1 VDALED
7 ILAIGGIVK
16 SKFSLALILVFC
28 LTGLALAQTDTA
40 RLIGTITDPSGAVIP
55 NAAVAVTNTA
65 TGRTVTVQTGPA
77 GEYTVNALTAG
88 RYHINVTAQGF
99 KSESADFTLDVSQ
112 VQEISLKLQT
122 GEATATVDVTGAV
135 PLVDTSTSSTGEV
148 IQGRQ
153 VTELPLNGRN
163 FTQLALLTP
172 GVTRGA
178 YGDIASGGGSGTNA
192 ETFRNS
198 ETGGA
203 ALSANGL
210 RPQAD
215 NFILDGVDNN
225 DAFVNGIIFFPPAE
239 AIQEFRVN
247 TSVAPAE
254 FGKGGGAI
262 IETSIKS
269 GTNALHGTA
278 FLFRRSGFADAEPY
292 GGTGPIQFRQAQFGG
307 TLGGAIWKN
316 KLFAF
321 GDYQGRRQIQPN
333 GVEHDTVPT
342 DQMKGTFTGES
353 GISDFSQLLGLTTP
367 SVPQCAVSNPLFNK
381 GTIANPI
388 SYGYIFD
395 PVTCEPFGWN
405 GTTATNIITNP
416 NPVGLK
422 YLQTFPEPNTAPTTG
437 TLINNYTTDRQQIRN
452 FNDFDIRVDFNATQK
467 DQVFFRYS
475 YGQDNF
481 TVTNSLGPNDPSG
494 FGSGDNINHPRGI
507 AAGYTRTIGPNM
519 VNEFRFGY
527 LSSVYGYN
535 PPDIN
540 EKLGAAIGI
549 PGANPTPLLGG
560 QVLIGGNAQE
570 ITYQGDGGPY
580 NVDQKLY
587 QFEDALSY
595 VHGRHVFKFG
605 TSVGQ
610 RRLGYVQGNDA
621 KGSFILGGNTYPGTG
636 RFTGYEASEI
646 VAGFP
651 DYEIGQFN
659 GLYETHSWETGYFA
673 QDDWR
678 VNNRLTLNL
687 GIRYDY
693 YTWPYEINN
702 LLSNWVPTITN
713 PSGCQMMAA
722 DCDGSLITPGSPG
735 AAGLPSS
742 LIKNDKNDWAP
753 RIGFAYDLFGTG
765 KTVVRGGYGI
775 FYYLDRGGVGE
786 QLSNNP
792 DFNGTSSYEACPG
805 ANSNCSTQSPNG
817 FRITLSGQIPNGPPY
832 TPINNDWT
840 QATAALPPAVST
852 VNVAA
857 PTDVNVIYWPTN
869 SKNSRVQQWNVQLE
883 RQVGTNMVVD
893 LAYVGTK
900 MSNLATAFNANAV
913 QLGEFQTGAFN
924 QRWSGLGGNVD
935 EYAFIGSGTYNGLQ
949 ASFNRRLSRG
959 LLFTTA
965 YTWSHTID
973 NSDGAFSPVSSTNPL
988 FVDGNGNALLALNRG
1003 NANQDIRNNF
1013 VFASMYELPF
1023 GRGKQFGADWAPAV
1037 DYIIGGWQWNNIV
1050 TLQSGT
1056 PFDLYYTTTS
1066 PQDRPDITGPISASI
1081 DHVTGQGIISGAFSQ
1096 PPIVNGDFERPGTL
1110 GRNALF
1116 GPGFHDWDTGMMK
1129 DFTMRERFKLEFRA
1143 DVFNLLN
1150 HPQFQNG
1157 SFQQNLNQAPPPA
1170 NGITTTTNP
1179 AVTRLSSERELQ
1191 LAVRIMF

>member
-1 VDALED
+1 M
-7 ILAIGGIVK
+7 K
-16 SKFSLALILVFC
+16 SKFSLALILVLC

-40 RLIGTITDPSGAVIP
+40 RLIGNITDPTGAVIP
-55 NAAVAVTNTA
+55 NATVAVTNTA
-65 TGRTVTVQTGPA
+65 TGRTVTTQTGGA
-77 GEYTVNALTAG
+77 GEYTVNALSAG
-88 RYHINVTAQGF
+88 RYHIDVKAPGF
-99 KSESADFTLDVSQ
+99 KTSSADFTLEVSQ

-122 GEATATVDVTGAV
+122 GEAATTVDVTSDV

-178 YGDIASGGGSGTNA
+178 YGDIASGGSSGTNA

-254 FGKGGGAI
+254 YGKGGGAI
-262 IETSIKS
+262 IQTSIKS
-269 GTNALHGTA
+269 GTNALHGSA

-342 DQMKGTFTGES
+342 DQMKGTAPGET
-353 GISDFSQLLGLTTP
+353 GISDFSQLLTLTTP
-367 SVPQCAVSNPLFNK
+367 SVPQCAVGNPLFNA
-381 GTIANPI
+381 GTPTNPI
-388 SYGYIFD
+388 SFGYIFD

-422 YLQTFPEPNTAPTTG
+422 YLQTFPEPNTAPTAG
-437 TLINNYTTDRQQIRN
+437 TLINNYTTDRQQIRD
-452 FNDFDIRVDFNATQK
+452 FNDFDIRVDFNATQR
-467 DQVFFRYS
+467 DQIFFRYS

-507 AAGYTRTIGPNM
+507 AAGYTRTISSNI

-560 QVLIGGNAQE
+560 QVLIGGSASE

-580 NVDQKLY
+580 NVDQKFY

-621 KGSFILGGNTYPGTG
+621 KGSFILGGNDYPGTG

-702 LLSNWVPTITN
+702 LQSNWVGNN
-713 PSGCQMMAA
+713 PNDAGSGI
-722 DCDGSLITPGSPG
+722 LITPGSSG
-735 AAGLPSS
+735 AAGLPRS
-742 LIKNDKNDWAP
+742 LINNDKTNWAP
-753 RIGFAYDLFGTG
+753 RVGFAYDLFGNG
-765 KTVVRGGYGI
+765 KTVLRGGYGI

-805 ANSNCSTQSPNG
+805 ANSNCATQSPSG
-817 FRITLSGQIPNGPPY
+817 FRITLSGQGPSPNPP
-832 TPINNDWT
+832 TPPDNNWLD
-840 QATAALPPAVST
+840 ATNPLPSAVST
-852 VNVAA
+852 VNVND
-857 PTDVNVIYWPTN
+857 PTNVNVIYWPTN

-883 RQVGTNMVVD
+883 RQVGTNMALD

-913 QLGEFQTGAFN
+913 QLAEFQTGAFN
-924 QRWSGLGGNVD
+924 QRWYNLGGAVN

-949 ASFNRRLSRG
+949 ASFNRRLSKG

-965 YTWSHTID
+965 YTFSHTID
-973 NSDGAFSPVSSTNPL
+973 NSDGAFEPISSTNPL
-988 FVDGNGNALLALNRG
+988 FVDGNGNALLGLNKG
-1003 NANQDIRNNF
+1003 NANQDIRNSF

-1023 GRGKQFGADWAPAV
+1023 GRGKQVGADWSPVA
-1037 DYIIGGWQWNNIV
+1037 DYILGGWQWNNIV

-1056 PFDLYYTTTS
+1056 PFDLNYPGS
-1066 PQDRPDITGPISASI
+1066 PQDRPDVTGPVSVRI
-1081 DHVTGQGIISGAFSQ
+1081 DHATGEGLVSGAFST
-1096 PPIVNGDFERPGTL
+1096 PPLNGAGDYTRPGNL

-1129 DFTMRERFKLEFRA
+1129 DFTMRERYKLEFRA

-1157 SFQQNLNQAPPPA
+1157 SFQQNLSTATPV
-1170 NGITTTTNP
+1170 NGITTTINP

-1191 LAVRIMF
+1191 LAVRITF

>member
-1 VDALED
+1 MP
-7 ILAIGGIVK
+7 
-16 SKFSLALILVFC
+16 SKPFLVLILVFC
-28 LTGLALAQTDTA
+28 LAGLVLAQTDTG
-40 RLIGTITDPSGAVIP
+40 RLIGTITDSTGAVVP
-55 NAAVAVTNTA
+55 NATVAVTNTG
-65 TGRTVTVQTGPA
+65 TGRTVTAQTSGS
-77 GEYTVNALTAG
+77 GEYTFNALSAG
-88 RYHINVTAQGF
+88 RYHVEVKLTGF
-99 KSESADFTLDVSQ
+99 KTAAADITLEVSQ
-112 VQEISLKLQT
+112 VEEISLKL
-122 GEATATVDVTGAV
+122 EAGAATTTVDVTSDV
-135 PLVDTSTSSTGEV
+135 PLVDTATSSMGEV

-163 FTQLALLTP
+163 FTQLALLSP

-178 YGDIASGGGSGTNA
+178 YGDIASGGSSGTNA

-262 IETSIKS
+262 VQTSVKS
-269 GTNALHGTA
+269 GTNALHGSA

-321 GDYQGRRQIQPN
+321 GDYQGRRQVQPN

-342 DQMKGTFTGES
+342 DQMKGTAPGET

-367 SVPQCAVSNPLFNK
+367 SVPQCAVSNPLFNA
-381 GTIANPI
+381 GTSTNPI
-388 SYGYIFD
+388 SFGYIFD

-405 GTTATNIITNP
+405 GTTATNIIPNP

-422 YLQTFPEPNTAPTTG
+422 YLQTFPEPNTAPSPG
-437 TLINNYTTDRQQIRN
+437 TLINNYVTDRQQIRN
-452 FNDFDIRVDFNATQK
+452 FDDFDIRVDFNATQK
-467 DQVFFRYS
+467 DQIFFRYS

-494 FGSGDNINHPRGI
+494 FGSGDNLNHPRGI
-507 AAGYTRTIGPNM
+507 ATGYTRTVGPNM

-527 LSSVYGYN
+527 ISSVYGYN
-535 PPDIN
+535 PPNIGQR
-540 EKLGAAIGI
+540 LGAAIGI

-560 QVLIGGNAQE
+560 QVLIGGSASE

-595 VHGRHVFKFG
+595 VHGHHVFKFG
-605 TSVGQ
+605 ATVGQ

-621 KGSFILGGNTYPGTG
+621 KGSFILGGNDYPGTG

-651 DYEIGQFN
+651 DYEIGTFN

-693 YTWPYEINN
+693 YTWPYEVNN
-702 LLSNWVPTITN
+702 ELSNWVPNN
-713 PSGCQMMAA
+713 PAFPGT
-722 DCDGSLITPGSPG
+722 GLLITPGSTG
-735 AAGLPSS
+735 AVGLPKS
-742 LIKNDKNDWAP
+742 LINNDKDNWAP
-753 RIGFAYDLFGTG
+753 RVGFAYDLFGTG
-765 KTVVRGGYGI
+765 KTVIRGGYGI

-805 ANSNCSTQSPNG
+805 FNSNCSTQSPAG
-817 FRITLSGQIPNGPPY
+817 FRITLSGQGPSPNPP
-832 TPINNDWT
+832 TPPDNNWLD
-840 QATAALPPAVST
+840 ATNPLPPATST
-852 VNVAA
+852 VNVND
-857 PTDVNVIYWPTN
+857 PTNVNVIYWPTN
-869 SKNSRVQQWNVQLE
+869 SKNSRVQQYNVQFE
-883 RQVGTNMVVD
+883 RQVGTSMVMDV
-893 LAYVGTK
+893 AYVGTK
-900 MSNLATAFNANAV
+900 MSNLATAFNANNTPLCLSGPPCA
-913 QLGEFQTGAFN
+913 L
-924 QRWSGLGGNVD
+924 QRWYSLGGAVN

-949 ASFNRRLSRG
+949 ASFNRRLSKG
-959 LLFTTA
+959 LLFTSA

-973 NSDGAFSPVSSTNPL
+973 NSESAFSPISSTNPI
-988 FVDGNGNALLALNRG
+988 FVDANGNPLLGFNKG

-1023 GRGKQFGADWAPAV
+1023 GKGKQYGADWAPAI
-1037 DYIIGGWQWNNIV
+1037 DYIIGGWQWNNII

-1056 PFDLYYTTTS
+1056 PFDLNYPGS
-1066 PQDRPDITGPISASI
+1066 PQDRPDITGPISVKI
-1081 DHVTGQGIISGAFSQ
+1081 DHATGQGIISGDFST
-1096 PPIVNGDFERPGTL
+1096 PPTDPTTGYYTQLGNL

-1116 GPGFHDWDTGMMK
+1116 GPGFHSWDTGMMK

-1157 SFQQNLNQAPPPA
+1157 SFQQNLSTAPPPV
-1170 NGITTTTNP
+1170 NGIITTTNP

-1191 LAVRIMF
+1191 LAVRITF